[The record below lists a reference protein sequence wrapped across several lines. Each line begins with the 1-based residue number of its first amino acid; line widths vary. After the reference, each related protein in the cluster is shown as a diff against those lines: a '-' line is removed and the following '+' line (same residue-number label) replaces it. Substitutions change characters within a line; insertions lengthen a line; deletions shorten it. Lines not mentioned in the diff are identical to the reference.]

1 MKHLRKFEELE
12 YKDMLAAQTTARQ
25 DFEKAE
31 EERIEQKRKETS
43 GKYLPELQAQSDKR
57 ISSDKIELERREIV
71 QKVIDSNP
79 SVVATFKGGKENAI
93 MSLVGQ
99 IMKESKGSANPS
111 LVQKLLKELLA

>member
-71 QKVIDSNP
+71 QKVIDGLVKDLNNDPGYQS
-79 SVVATFKGGKENAI
+79 FKE
-93 MSLVGQ
+93 
-99 IMKESKGSANPS
+99 
-111 LVQKLLKELLA
+111 ELLAFLGEFPKE